1 VKRSNRLVIL
11 VGVLLAVLAFVG
23 VLFVL
28 NQGGG
33 GGPEGDD
40 ELTQN
45 VLVATEDI
53 AIGDPVTPDVVEVRE
68 VPLDAVEGT
77 AYSDPSQL
85 SGREAVREIP
95 AGAQV
100 NREATGDALGEVCI
114 SCSLEPGEKAIAF
127 QVDRVTGLDF
137 LILPGDH
144 IDLVLN
150 QRIPVVQPTTETVN
164 SPPAQQ
170 RFEAVAGLES
180 APTVKT
186 VLQNK
191 RVIYVSQARTTAVG
205 GGEQSPGTDGGG
217 EEAPAEITSVII
229 VFAGTDQ
236 DAELIKLAQNDVT
249 STGPLTAVVRNR
261 DDDVNEAT
269 TGVTLSLLIERY
281 GVPVPNIVLLQTQ

>member
-33 GGPEGDD
+33 PSEPDVV
-40 ELTQN
+40 QAQ

-53 AIGDPVTPDVVEVRE
+53 EIGDPVTPEMVEVAE
-68 VPLDAVEGT
+68 VDPNAVVGT
-77 AYSDPSQL
+77 PFTDPSQL
-85 SGREAVREIP
+85 TGREATQAV
-95 AGAQV
+95 ASGGQV
-100 NREATGDALGEVCI
+100 SQEVTGQVLGDVCL
-114 SCSLEPGEKAIAF
+114 SCSLLPGEKAIAF

-137 LILPGDH
+137 LVLPGDH
-144 IDLVLN
+144 IDVVLN
-150 QRIPVVQPTTETVN
+150 QRIPVVQPTIETIN

-191 RVIYVSQARTTAVG
+191 RVLYVSQARSQAVG
-205 GGEQSPGTDGGG
+205 GEETPSQDGEQG
-217 EEAPAEITSVII
+217 APPEISSVII
-229 VFAGTDQ
+229 IFAGTDQ
-236 DAELIKLAQNDVT
+236 DAELIKLAQNDGTQV
-249 STGPLTAVVRNR
+249 GALTAILRSR
-261 DDDVNEAT
+261 EDDVNEAT
-269 TGVTLSLLIERY
+269 TGVTISLLIERY
-281 GVPVPNIVLLQTQ
+281 GVPVPNIVLLQTE

>member
-33 GGPEGDD
+33 SGEPSD
-40 ELTQN
+40 ELTAN

-53 AIGDPVTPDVVEVRE
+53 AVGDEVTPDKVEVQA
-68 VPLDAVEGT
+68 VPIEAVVGT
-77 AYSDPSQL
+77 PFSDPSQL
-85 SGREAVREIP
+85 TGREAVVEVP

-100 NREATGDALGEVCI
+100 NRETTGEVLGEVCI
-114 SCSLEPGEKAIAF
+114 SCALEPGEKAIAF

-144 IDLVLN
+144 IDVVLN
-150 QRIPVVQPTTETVN
+150 QRIPVVQPTVETINAPVE
-164 SPPAQQ
+164 QQ
-170 RFEAVAGLES
+170 RFEGVAGLEG

-191 RVIYVSQARTTAVG
+191 RVIYVSQARTTAIGGDESPAQDG
-205 GGEQSPGTDGGG
+205 GGEQ
-217 EEAPAEITSVII
+217 APVEITSVII
-229 VFAGTDQ
+229 IFAGTDA
-236 DAELIKLAQNDVT
+236 DAELIKLAQSDVT
-249 STGPLTAVVRNR
+249 LTGPLTAIVRSR
-261 DDDVNEAT
+261 DDDVAEAT
-269 TGVTLSLLIERY
+269 TGLTLSLLIERY
-281 GVPVPNIVLLQTQ
+281 GVPVPNIVLLETD

>member
-28 NQGGG
+28 NQNG
-33 GGPEGDD
+33 GGPAGPE
-40 ELTQN
+40 EIQAQ

-53 AIGDPVTPDVVEVRE
+53 EIGEEVTPEMVEVRD
-68 VPLDAVEGT
+68 VDPNAVVGT
-77 AYSDPSQL
+77 PFSDPSQL
-85 SGREAVREIP
+85 TGRSAVVAVP

-100 NREATGDALGEVCI
+100 NQQTLGGGTGGSVCI
-114 SCSLEPGEKAIAF
+114 ACGLLAGEKAIAF

-144 IDLVLN
+144 IDVVLN
-150 QRIPVVQPTTETVN
+150 QKIPVVQPTVETVN
-164 SPPAQQ
+164 SPPDQQ
-170 RFEAVAGLES
+170 RFEGVAGLEA

-191 RVIYVSQARTTAVG
+191 RVIYVSQTRVTASG
-205 GGEQSPGTDGGG
+205 GTESPAQDGGG
-217 EEAPAEITSVII
+217 EAPPEITSVII

-236 DAELIKLAQNDVT
+236 DAELIKLAQSDVT
-249 STGPLTAVVRNR
+249 TIGALTAILRAA

-269 TGVTLSLLIERY
+269 TGVTISLLIERY
-281 GVPVPNIVLLQTQ
+281 GVPVPNIVLLQSE

>member
-1 VKRSNRLVIL
+1 VIL

-33 GGPEGDD
+33 PSEPDVV
-40 ELTQN
+40 QAQ

-53 AIGDPVTPDVVEVRE
+53 EIGDPVTPEMVEVAE
-68 VPLDAVEGT
+68 VDPNAVVGT
-77 AYSDPSQL
+77 PFTDPSQL
-85 SGREAVREIP
+85 TGREATQAV
-95 AGAQV
+95 ASGGQV
-100 NREATGDALGEVCI
+100 SQEVTGQVLGDVCL
-114 SCSLEPGEKAIAF
+114 SCSLLPGEKAIAF

-137 LILPGDH
+137 LVLPGDH
-144 IDLVLN
+144 IDVVLN
-150 QRIPVVQPTTETVN
+150 QRIPVVQPTIETIN

-191 RVIYVSQARTTAVG
+191 RVLYVSQARSQAVG
-205 GGEQSPGTDGGG
+205 GEETPSQDGEQG
-217 EEAPAEITSVII
+217 APPEISSVII
-229 VFAGTDQ
+229 IFAGTDQ

-249 STGPLTAVVRNR
+249 QVGALTAILRGQ

-269 TGVTLSLLIERY
+269 TGVTISLLIERY
-281 GVPVPNIVLLQTQ
+281 GVPVPNIVLLQTE

>member
-33 GGPEGDD
+33 PSEPDVV
-40 ELTQN
+40 QAQ

-53 AIGDPVTPDVVEVRE
+53 EIGDPVTPEMVEVAE
-68 VPLDAVEGT
+68 VDPNAVVGT
-77 AYSDPSQL
+77 PFTDPSQL
-85 SGREAVREIP
+85 TGREATQAV
-95 AGAQV
+95 ASGGQV
-100 NREATGDALGEVCI
+100 SQEVTGQVLGDVCL
-114 SCSLEPGEKAIAF
+114 SCSLLPGEKAIAF

-137 LILPGDH
+137 LVLPGDH
-144 IDLVLN
+144 IDVVLN
-150 QRIPVVQPTTETVN
+150 QRIPVVQPTIETIN

-191 RVIYVSQARTTAVG
+191 RVLYVSQARSQAVG
-205 GGEQSPGTDGGG
+205 GEETPTQDGEQG
-217 EEAPAEITSVII
+217 APPEISSVII
-229 VFAGTDQ
+229 IFAGTDQ

-249 STGPLTAVVRNR
+249 QVGALTAILRGQ

-269 TGVTLSLLIERY
+269 TGVTISLLIERY
-281 GVPVPNIVLLQTQ
+281 GVPVPNIVLLQTE

>member
-1 VKRSNRLVIL
+1 VIL

-28 NQGGG
+28 NQGGT
-33 GGPEGDD
+33 GGPDGDD
-40 ELTQN
+40 ELTAN

-53 AIGDPVTPDVVEVRE
+53 AIGDPVTPEVVEVRE

-144 IDLVLN
+144 IDIVLN

-191 RVIYVSQARTTAVG
+191 RVIYVSQVRTTAVG
-205 GGEQSPGTDGGG
+205 GGEESPAQDGGG
-217 EEAPAEITSVII
+217 EAPAEITSVII

-236 DAELIKLAQNDVT
+236 DAELVKLAQSDVT
-249 STGPLTAVVRNR
+249 VTGVLTAVVRNR

>member
-28 NQGGG
+28 NQGGT
-33 GGPEGDD
+33 GPTPEE
-40 ELTQN
+40 ELTAN

-53 AIGDPVTPDVVEVRE
+53 AIGDPVTPEVVEVRA

-77 AYSDPSQL
+77 PYSDPSQL
-85 SGREAVREIP
+85 TGRDAVREIP
-95 AGAQV
+95 SGSQV
-100 NREATGDALGEVCI
+100 NRESTGDALGEVCI

-144 IDLVLN
+144 IDIVAS
-150 QRIPVVQPTTETVN
+150 QRIQVVQPTTETIN
-164 SPPAQQ
+164 SPAEQQ

-180 APTVKT
+180 ALTVKT

-205 GGEQSPGTDGGG
+205 GEPTPGEDGEQG
-217 EEAPAEITSVII
+217 APPEIASVII

-236 DAELIKLAQNDVT
+236 DAELIKLAQNDVST
-249 STGPLTAVVRNR
+249 TGPLTAIVRNR
-261 DDDVNEAT
+261 DDDVAEAT

-281 GVPVPNIVLLQTQ
+281 GVPVPNLILLQTQ

>member
-28 NQGGG
+28 NQGGTG
-33 GGPEGDD
+33 GDGGDD
-40 ELTQN
+40 ELTAN

-53 AIGDPVTPDVVEVRE
+53 AIGDPVTPEVVEVRE

-144 IDLVLN
+144 IDIVLN

-191 RVIYVSQARTTAVG
+191 RVIYVSQVRTTAVG
-205 GGEQSPGTDGGG
+205 GGEESPAQDGGG
-217 EEAPAEITSVII
+217 EAPAEITSVII

-236 DAELIKLAQNDVT
+236 DAELVKLAQSDVT
-249 STGPLTAVVRNR
+249 VTGVLTAVVRNR

>member
-23 VLFVL
+23 VLFFL

-33 GGPEGDD
+33 GQPPED

-45 VLVATEDI
+45 VLVATEDL
-53 AIGDPVTPDVVEVRE
+53 AIGDPVTPDVVEVQQ
-68 VPLDAVEGT
+68 VALDAVVQT
-77 AYSDPSQL
+77 PYSDPSQL
-85 SGREAVREIP
+85 TGREALREIP
-95 AGAQV
+95 AGSQV
-100 NREATGDALGEVCI
+100 TREMTGDELGNVCI
-114 SCSLEPGEKAIAF
+114 ECSLEPGEKAIAF

-144 IDLVLN
+144 IDIVLG

-164 SPPAQQ
+164 SPPEQQ
-170 RFEAVAGLES
+170 RFEGVAGLES

-191 RVIYVSQARTTAVG
+191 RVIYVSQARTTATGSG
-205 GGEQSPGTDGGG
+205 GTPPPEGG
-217 EEAPAEITSVII
+217 EEPAPVEIASVII

-249 STGPLTAVVRNR
+249 TTGALTAVVRNSE
-261 DDDVNEAT
+261 DDVAEAT

>member
-28 NQGGG
+28 NQGGT
-33 GGPEGDD
+33 GPTPEE
-40 ELTQN
+40 ELTTN

-53 AIGDPVTPDVVEVRE
+53 AIGDSVTPDMVEIAE
-68 VPLDAVEGT
+68 VPNDAVEGT
-77 AYSDPSQL
+77 PYSDPSQL
-85 SGREAVREIP
+85 TGREAVREVP
-95 AGAQV
+95 AGSQV
-100 NREATGDALGEVCI
+100 NREAVGDALGGEVCI

-137 LILPGDH
+137 LILPGDR
-144 IDLVLN
+144 IDIVLN
-150 QRIPVVQPTTETVN
+150 QRIQVVQPTTETIN
-164 SPPAQQ
+164 SPAEQQ

-180 APTVKT
+180 ATTVKT

-191 RVIYVSQARTTAVG
+191 RVIYVSQARTVAVG
-205 GGEQSPGTDGGG
+205 EEPTPGEDGEQG
-217 EEAPAEITSVII
+217 APPEIASVII

-236 DAELIKLAQNDVT
+236 DAELIKLAQNDVST
-249 STGPLTAVVRNR
+249 TGPLTAVVRNR
-261 DDDVNEAT
+261 DDDVAEAT

-281 GVPVPNIVLLQTQ
+281 GVPVPNLILLQTQ